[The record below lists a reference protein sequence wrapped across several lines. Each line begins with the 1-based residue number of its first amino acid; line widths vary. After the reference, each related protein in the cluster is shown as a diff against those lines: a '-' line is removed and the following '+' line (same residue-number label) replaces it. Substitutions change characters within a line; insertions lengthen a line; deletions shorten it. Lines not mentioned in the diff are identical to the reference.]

1 MFEAK
6 VIRLPGKVSPYDPTE
21 IEKLLKQAEKREMV
35 YYDHTTAALLYQEV
49 ARRRTVL
56 KARSQIK

>member
-6 VIRLPGKVSPYDPTE
+6 VIKPQGKVSPYDPTE
-21 IEKLLKQAEKREMV
+21 INELLRRAEKREMV
-35 YYDHTTAALLYQEV
+35 YYDHATAALLYQEV
-49 ARRRTVL
+49 ARRRAVL